1 MKKDLIALFAIIL
14 MIAVLINGTN
24 IQSVDEYYLTHIDDI
39 TPDSETVTISI
50 RCDTILRNYDD
61 LDPALRSPEYV
72 PPDGVILPVTEYVL
86 RPGDTVFDILGA
98 KALGIPA
105 LGVSW
110 GYGDVAEMNAAGAIA
125 MMDSPA
131 ELTAFLLK

>member
-50 RCDTILRNYDD
+50 RCDTILRHYDD
-61 LDPALRSPEYV
+61 LDPALRSPE
-72 PPDGVILPVTEYVL
+72 
-86 RPGDTVFDILGA
+86 
-98 KALGIPA
+98 
-105 LGVSW
+105 
-110 GYGDVAEMNAAGAIA
+110 
-125 MMDSPA
+125 
-131 ELTAFLLK
+131 